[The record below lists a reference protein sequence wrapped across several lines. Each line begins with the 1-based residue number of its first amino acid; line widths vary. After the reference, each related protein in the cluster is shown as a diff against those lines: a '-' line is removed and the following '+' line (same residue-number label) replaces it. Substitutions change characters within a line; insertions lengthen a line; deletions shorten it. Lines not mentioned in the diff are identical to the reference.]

1 MRATVRL
8 AARHGDERRHRR
20 RDWVAQFAQ
29 LVALVAGIA
38 VLAGATTVARAGLPT
53 PRPAITVGAGA
64 ASLASLQAA
73 AADQLAAA
81 LAKGGSGISFE
92 IVQRSTIKARPD
104 GAKIPVPDPV
114 DPHRTLGL
122 ADEYSLNALLE
133 RGFATA
139 DGFYSEMLAG
149 PAPGKAPDWKGEIR
163 LQALQRDGTV
173 YRNEGEGWYE
183 TTTPPGIGL
192 DPASVRLLPGLV
204 RNATAP
210 ADAGVDAANASL
222 RNVTATG
229 MVADIPGVVASD
241 GAPFTKLTDPITFSL
256 DPDGRLVSLHVVALN
271 TNLEGFDLVV
281 ETDIALAYAVDGP
294 LPDAAPALADEKA
307 AVQP

>member
-20 RDWVAQFAQ
+20 RDWVARLA
-29 LVALVAGIA
+29 ALVAGIA
-38 VLAGATTVARAGLPT
+38 VLTGAAAVTRAGLPT

-64 ASLASLQAA
+64 ASLASLQAS
-73 AADQLAAA
+73 AADQVAAA
-81 LAKGGSGISFE
+81 LAKGGTGISFE

-122 ADEYSLNALLE
+122 ADEYFLNALLE

-149 PAPGKAPDWKGEIR
+149 PAPGKAPDWNGEIR

-183 TTTPPGIGL
+183 HDDTARHRARPGVGAAVAGARAQRHRTRRRRRRQ
-192 DPASVRLLPGLV
+192 DGPFASQRHRHGHGRRHPGRRRIRRGAVHQAHRSDHLLPRSRRAAG
-204 RNATAP
+204 RAP
-210 ADAGVDAANASL
+210 RRRTQHEPRGSTSWS
-222 RNVTATG
+222 R
-229 MVADIPGVVASD
+229 
-241 GAPFTKLTDPITFSL
+241 PIS
-256 DPDGRLVSLHVVALN
+256 PSR
-271 TNLEGFDLVV
+271 
-281 ETDIALAYAVDGP
+281 YAVDGP